1 MMSPNYHTKEMFSA
15 AATQWRCWLQWTHS
29 HSTSESQFQGW
40 KTPKLIVFG
49 HNGLFNNGS
58 SCHCVGCWVLGCSY
72 QWANFC
78 SPLPPL
84 PAPHCCLLGS
94 LVSTQLGTQL
104 TSSSHHKQASE
115 PIQAGSLNNGICGTL
130 KTTDAAQGHFFW
142 LVEIESCV
150 IDFNSIKQF
159 LKHMWF
165 GRKVTALEASSNLAV
180 EFSFPRI
187 KISKN

>member
-94 LVSTQLGTQL
+94 LVSTQLSTQL

-115 PIQAGSLNNGICGTL
+115 PIQAGILNMGLWDKLMPQSVWHWKLQMLHMGTSS
-130 KTTDAAQGHFFW
+130 DW
-142 LVEIESCV
+142 
-150 IDFNSIKQF
+150 FNAVCIKMF
-159 LKHMWF
+159 LKHFWF
-165 GRKVTALEASSNLAV
+165 GRKVTALEAQSNITWL
-180 EFSFPRI
+180 
-187 KISKN
+187 

>member
-115 PIQAGSLNNGICGTL
+115 PIQAGILNTGL
-130 KTTDAAQGHFFW
+130 WDKLMPQSD
-142 LVEIESCV
+142 IENYRCCT
-150 IDFNSIKQF
+150 
-159 LKHMWF
+159 
-165 GRKVTALEASSNLAV
+165 RALLLIGWNWELCNR
-180 EFSFPRI
+180 F
-187 KISKN
+187 

>member
-1 MMSPNYHTKEMFSA
+1 MMSTNYPTKEMFSA

-72 QWANFC
+72 QWANFW

-84 PAPHCCLLGS
+84 SAPHCCLLGS
-94 LVSTQLGTQL
+94 LVSTQLSTQL
-104 TSSSHHKQASE
+104 TSSSQASIRTNPGNITE
-115 PIQAGSLNNGICGTL
+115 VWWRSWCVSSIFPQCLEYERWPIELETNLCKEWSFRMTEKAPSRTFSWL
-130 KTTDAAQGHFFW
+130 KVPH
-142 LVEIESCV
+142 I
-150 IDFNSIKQF
+150 
-159 LKHMWF
+159 
-165 GRKVTALEASSNLAV
+165 
-180 EFSFPRI
+180 
-187 KISKN
+187 

>member
-1 MMSPNYHTKEMFSA
+1 MMSTNYPTKEMFSA

-72 QWANFC
+72 QWANFW

-84 PAPHCCLLGS
+84 SSLRPTLLPAGVSGLHTTQHTAHIIITNKPPHQS
-94 LVSTQLGTQL
+94 REHDVLVAFFLNVWAV
-104 TSSSHHKQASE
+104 TSR
-115 PIQAGSLNNGICGTL
+115 AGNKPSQRMKFHNDGEG
-130 KTTDAAQGHFFW
+130 
-142 LVEIESCV
+142 
-150 IDFNSIKQF
+150 
-159 LKHMWF
+159 
-165 GRKVTALEASSNLAV
+165 
-180 EFSFPRI
+180 P
-187 KISKN
+187 